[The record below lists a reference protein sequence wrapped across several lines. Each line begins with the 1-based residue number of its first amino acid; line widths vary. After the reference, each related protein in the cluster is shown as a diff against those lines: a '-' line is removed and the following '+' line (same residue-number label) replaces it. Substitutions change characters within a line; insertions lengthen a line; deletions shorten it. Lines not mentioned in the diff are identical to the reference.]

1 MPTVLEMREGS
12 KEERHTLWL
21 CAGVSESPY
30 TAHFTRFFP
39 FDRIPTHFIYT
50 SKL

>member
-1 MPTVLEMREGS
+1 MRTVQKI

-21 CAGVSESPY
+21 CTGVFESPY
-30 TAHFTRFFP
+30 TGIFNQILP
-39 FDRIPTHFIYT
+39 LGFDRIPTHFIYT